1 MRILLA
7 EDEKSLARAL
17 VTLLK
22 KHHYEADAVYDGAEA
37 LAYLQ
42 TGNYDAAILDI
53 MMPGMDGIEVLCRAR
68 ESGIS
73 VPILMLTAK
82 SDVRDKVN
90 GLDSG
95 ANDYMTKPFSAQEL
109 LARIRAMTRAQHLRA
124 FHARGQLPA
133 DRQGISDDGDAPFQ
147 PAPADSHR
155 AVPGEDLG
163 L

>member
-68 ESGIS
+68 ESGMS
-73 VPILMLTAK
+73 LPILMLTAK
-82 SDVRDKVN
+82 SDVRDKVT

-109 LARIRAMTRAQHLRA
+109 LARIRAMTRVSRGMDTNRLTMGNVMLDLTTYHQQEVFVLRIRN
-124 FHARGQLPA
+124 FR
-133 DRQGISDDGDAPFQ
+133 
-147 PAPADSHR
+147 
-155 AVPGEDLG
+155 
-163 L
+163 